1 MVGTR
6 KRTHSDGPDLAN
18 PMLDRVELD
27 QQSSGPSCRSKR
39 IHHQGKVRIH
49 DAVSIWRHGSPV
61 ADLHGDT
68 IDPDCCPSTPPSML
82 ATSLDSSRFLLRTGL
97 ANDALAA
104 SHLPFGGTTHTL
116 GQSMNHRYYS
126 HRRHAQKSQF
136 RYRESFA
143 GHTSCVNALAISR
156 GQGRW
161 LASGGDDQKIHVRDL
176 FVDLRHR
183 GQTMPLLVLKG
194 HQSNIFSLDWSAEN
208 KCLFST
214 GNDSQ
219 ILYYDVEHSQMPIR
233 GPAPS
238 QPQSRSALNP
248 HSIGAHDDSVPELSA
263 HPTNPNL
270 LLSCDDG
277 GDLKLVDI
285 RIPHDGVSAARSDV
299 VAGFSS
305 VQWNPNASDGNT
317 FAAATCGRITG
328 STRLYDV
335 RQCFSSD
342 RDRPLTS
349 KDAVLS
355 YHTALIQN
363 SSTRGLIAAAAETNS
378 ICFDPEGR
386 YLASSISRYHPT
398 IYAVNDPD
406 PLATLHSTVAED
418 PIEDDYYSFV
428 GIPQGTPSAPKKL
441 SSCCTIKHGSFG
453 LQALTGKLHYAVGS
467 DDFRAYLFEIPD
479 RDELV
484 RRREFVNRHEWIQE
498 TSKMHDERRRQAV
511 ILKTTENPPRGNATH
526 GDTMEQAAGHHDDDD
541 ESDSDSDSVAE
552 SQIDHESEI
561 AYSAGSILRAAN
573 IVRPA
578 RVQQQAYV
586 LCGYRSIVNTALI
599 HPTLPL
605 VFTAGIV
612 SEIQVHSAAPF
623 DAKDVQPE
631 NDDDDWCSSSSR
643 RQNNEIGGTRPR
655 FLVPFPRR
663 SLIRYDSDS
672 DAGSEEEDQDRDHDQ
687 QDEEGHDPESASSVE
702 GSDYETES
710 NDEVHRSD
718 GEIDAAQGEGQP
730 PQQADV
736 HNFLSAMRQ
745 DPMYNTPAALDYH
758 HDRHIGTYSLSHL
771 PRDAIPDESQASSAD
786 SDSDQDADMD
796 IGIAADSSTTD
807 SHASDEVNETDD
819 DYDDIDDDVDNDP
832 NDLHSM
838 DGYDPD
844 PYKNDGYGSP
854 TLGFADSE
862 IEERD
867 AQVALDHEEEYEAS
881 GNGSMWSRM
890 KAVESSAR
898 DQRRMYQFDDLLRR
912 DELRSL
918 TAGFQKVP
926 RFAGGDGQGS
936 GFTCRSC
943 EGSIDT
949 DE

>member
-6 KRTHSDGPDLAN
+6 KRTYSDGVHPAR
-18 PMLDRVELD
+18 PIPDRVELD
-27 QQSSGPSCRSKR
+27 QLSSGPSCRPKR
-39 IHHQGKVRIH
+39 NHNQGKARVH

-68 IDPDCCPSTPPSML
+68 IDPDCCSTTPSSLL
-82 ATSLDSSRFLLRTGL
+82 ATPHDSSRFLLRTGL
-97 ANDALAA
+97 ANDALVA
-104 SHLPFGGTTHTL
+104 SHLPFAGTQHTL
-116 GQSMNHRYYS
+116 GQSMNHRYLS

-161 LASGGDDQKIHVRDL
+161 LASGGDDKKIHVRDL
-176 FVDLRHR
+176 FVDLRHC
-183 GQTMPLLVLKG
+183 GQTMPLLILKG

-208 KCLFST
+208 KFLFST

-238 QPQSRSALNP
+238 QPQSRSSLNP
-248 HSIGAHDDSVPELSA
+248 HSIGAHDDSVPELSS

-277 GDLKLVDI
+277 GDLKLIDI

-355 YHTALIQN
+355 YHTALVQN

-386 YLASSISRYHPT
+386 FLASSISRYHPT

-418 PIEDDYYSFV
+418 PIEEDYYSFV

-467 DDFRAYLFEIPD
+467 DDFRAYLFELPD

-484 RRREFVNRHEWIQE
+484 RRREFVNRHQWIQE

-511 ILKTTENPPRGNATH
+511 KLETTANLPRDNAL
-526 GDTMEQAAGHHDDDD
+526 HDDTTGQPAEHNGND

-552 SQIDHESEI
+552 SQVDHESEI
-561 AYSAGSILRAAN
+561 AYSAGSILRAGN

-578 RVQQQAYV
+578 RVQRQAYV
-586 LCGYRSIVNTALI
+586 LCGYRSIINTALI

-631 NDDDDWCSSSSR
+631 DDDDDWCSSSSR
-643 RQNNEIGGTRPR
+643 RQDNEVGGTRPR
-655 FLVPFPRR
+655 FLIPFPSRFR
-663 SLIRYDSDS
+663 FRDDSDS
-672 DAGSEEEDQDRDHDQ
+672 NTGSEEENQDRDHDQ
-687 QDEEGHDPESASSVE
+687 QSQEEQDSDSASSDE
-702 GSDYETES
+702 SANYESTS
-710 NDEVHRSD
+710 NDE
-718 GEIDAAQGEGQP
+718 AQRNEGATDVVQAGSQP
-730 PQQADV
+730 PQQGDV
-736 HNFLSAMRQ
+736 HNFSSAMRQ
-745 DPMYNTPAALDYH
+745 DPMYNTPTTLDYQ

-771 PRDAIPDESQASSAD
+771 PQDAMPDESQSSSAD
-786 SDSDQDADMD
+786 SHSYQDADMD
-796 IGIAADSSTTD
+796 VGSAADSSTTD
-807 SHASDEVNETDD
+807 SHVSDEADGIDD
-819 DYDDIDDDVDNDP
+819 EDDDIDDDVDYVAN
-832 NDLHSM
+832 NLHSM
-838 DGYDPD
+838 DDYGPD

-854 TLGFADSE
+854 TSGYATSE

-867 AQVALDHEEEYEAS
+867 AQLALDHEEEYEAS
-881 GNGSMWSRM
+881 GNGPIWSRM